1 MIGLALARNI
11 AAAKVDGGHA
21 GGQQRGGDRARRTVH
36 EHRTGGNL
44 RAILADADDGRVA
57 NVELHRGFVAALVIE
72 PVGAQPVR
80 SGAQVERQPLQFG
93 TVGASRRK
101 TQVAAADQAIERF
114 RLSRLRTG
122 RNGHCQQEQG
132 HE

>member
-1 MIGLALARNI
+1 
-11 AAAKVDGGHA
+11 
-21 GGQQRGGDRARRTVH
+21 
-36 EHRTGGNL
+36 
-44 RAILADADDGRVA
+44 
-57 NVELHRGFVAALVIE
+57 LVIE

>member
-1 MIGLALARNI
+1 MIGFALARNI

-21 GGQQRGGDRARRTVH
+21 GGQQRGGDRARRPVH

-44 RAILADADDGRVA
+44 RALLADADDRRVA
-57 NVELHRGFVAALVIE
+57 NIKLHRGYVAALVVE
-72 PVGAQPVR
+72 PVGAKPVGA
-80 SGAQVERQPLQFG
+80 GAQVERQPLQFG
-93 TVGASRRK
+93 TVGASGRK

-114 RLSRLRTG
+114 RLRCLWTG
-122 RNGHCQQEQG
+122 RNGRCQQEQG